1 VILDAAQDVVGA
13 RRLPK
18 DDEGVAIH
26 QVFVVVLQIGELA
39 SYLTSKMETVDAVV
53 SDALRE
59 VAVTIRER
67 TCVDAVRQLDGL
79 PQRSRRRSRLR
90 HVGSSPTHFVAPSAR
105 RS

>member
-1 VILDAAQDVVGA
+1 
-13 RRLPK
+13 
-18 DDEGVAIH
+18 VAIH

-67 TCVDAVRQLDGL
+67 TCVDAVGNWTAWRNVHVDARVCVTSAHRRLISL
-79 PQRSRRRSRLR
+79 PRA
-90 HVGSSPTHFVAPSAR
+90 HDAR
-105 RS
+105 E

>member
-1 VILDAAQDVVGA
+1 VVGA

-59 VAVTIRER
+59 VAV
-67 TCVDAVRQLDGL
+67 DD
-79 PQRSRRRSRLR
+79 S
-90 HVGSSPTHFVAPSAR
+90 
-105 RS
+105 

>member
-1 VILDAAQDVVGA
+1 VWQS
-13 RRLPK
+13 
-18 DDEGVAIH
+18 

-67 TCVDAVRQLDGL
+67 TCVDAVGNWDGC
-79 PQRSRRRSRLR
+79 RNVSRRRSRLR
-90 HVGSSPTHFVAPSAR
+90 HVGSSRLISLPRAHDAR
-105 RS
+105 E

>member
-1 VILDAAQDVVGA
+1 
-13 RRLPK
+13 
-18 DDEGVAIH
+18 VAIH

-67 TCVDAVRQLDGL
+67 TCVDAGPAIGRLGRNVHVDARVLRHVRLIADSFSL
-79 PQRSRRRSRLR
+79 PQRTTTTS
-90 HVGSSPTHFVAPSAR
+90 
-105 RS
+105 